1 MKYQQIKSKIYKK
14 MRKMYEQKS
23 DKKNEVFK
31 MPTHKGIQKTKC
43 KYKLKDVDICLTY
56 KLNFARLCFNEWRLI
71 IGI

>member
-31 MPTHKGIQKTKC
+31 MPIHKGI
-43 KYKLKDVDICLTY
+43 
-56 KLNFARLCFNEWRLI
+56 
-71 IGI
+71 